1 MKNIKD
7 YPKYEKISKE
17 QIELMAAAFNRYLG
31 NMRETLGVNK
41 EDVAFCEEAL
51 LEIIE
56 LVWKRHIYFQ
66 VFHKLNGL
74 NELKE
79 ASLYCFWILK
89 MQPFAWLNAV
99 KPNYKLNSIIA
110 LQIFTKGLYFYAEKK
125 GKKVNM
131 NKLTF
136 EELYYSF
143 RYRDWSK
150 EAIMDLASSLIIQ

>member
-1 MKNIKD
+1 MKNIND

-31 NMRETLGVNK
+31 NMRETLGLREN
-41 EDVAFCEEAL
+41 DVAFCEETL

-66 VFHKLNGL
+66 VFHELDGL

-79 ASLYCFWILK
+79 VSLYCFWILK
-89 MQPFAWLNAV
+89 MQPFAWIKSD

-110 LQIFTKGLYFYAEKK
+110 LQILTKGLHFYAEKK
-125 GKKVNM
+125 GKRVNI

-150 EAIMDLASSLIIQ
+150 EAIMDLASCLVI

>member
-1 MKNIKD
+1 MKNISD

-17 QIELMAAAFNRYLG
+17 QIEQMAAAFNRYLG
-31 NMRETLGVNK
+31 NMRETLGVGEN
-41 EDVAFCEEAL
+41 DVAFCEETL

-66 VFHKLNGL
+66 VFHELDGL

-79 ASLYCFWILK
+79 VSLYCFWILK
-89 MQPFAWLNAV
+89 MQPFAWINPD

-110 LQIFTKGLYFYAEKK
+110 LQILTKGLHFYAEKK
-125 GKKVNM
+125 GKRVNI

-150 EAIMDLASSLIIQ
+150 EAIMDLASCLVI